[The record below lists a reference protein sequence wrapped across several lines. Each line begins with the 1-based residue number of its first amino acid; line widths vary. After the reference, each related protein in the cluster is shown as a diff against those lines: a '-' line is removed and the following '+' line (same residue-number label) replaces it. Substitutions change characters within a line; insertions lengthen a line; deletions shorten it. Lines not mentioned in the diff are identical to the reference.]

1 MRYVIVIAVT
11 ALVAVSLTYLHA
23 QEPQQKLGPLG
34 EMRAVAQKLAGHP
47 ELGAEVEVQLAKDA
61 QFAVPAPFKAQ
72 GSRVYAADW
81 LPSMSSGWAWS
92 HRPEQE
98 PGSPVSTSLL
108 CFRRSRSGRPHGR
121 NNRRN
126 NDDGAPDHAARQSRL
141 FPALLVHLS
150 YAHAG

>member
-72 GSRVYAADW
+72 GAA
-81 LPSMSSGWAWS
+81 ATI
-92 HRPEQE
+92 
-98 PGSPVSTSLL
+98 TSLRGRL
-108 CFRRSRSGRPHGR
+108 VAFDEQWVGLESQTGARAWIPREHLALVLQEKPLRPPSRQEQP
-121 NNRRN
+121 
-126 NDDGAPDHAARQSRL
+126 PQQ
-141 FPALLVHLS
+141 
-150 YAHAG
+150 